1 MEVEG
6 TPGDS
11 PGTVSLLVQ
20 VARLEERL
28 EASGRREAE
37 LRSERDRLIGDLAE
51 ARREL
56 AEARKGWLERLLEAV
71 RRR

>member
-1 MEVEG
+1 MA
-6 TPGDS
+6 
-11 PGTVSLLVQ
+11 GTVSLLVQ

-28 EASGRREAE
+28 EASGRRETE
-37 LRSERDRLIGDLAE
+37 LRSERDRLIGDLTE
-51 ARREL
+51 TRREL